1 LAEKNLNRQ
10 LLFDMMDTLNV
21 VQTNGIGTLQETS
34 LHASLKGWYAQP
46 GDVLEAK
53 VDGYFID
60 ILRGDLLVEIQTRN
74 FSALKR
80 KLTRLI
86 EKYPI
91 RLVYPLTREKW
102 ILYEETPGGAPVRR
116 RRSPRH
122 ADLPDVFI
130 ELVRL
135 PELATHA
142 NFSLE
147 VLLTHE
153 EELRRKDGRGSWRRK
168 GWSIIDR
175 SLVAVVDRRL
185 FSSPADYAALL
196 PDGLPAPFTSADL
209 AERLGK
215 PRYLAQKM
223 VYCLRK
229 MELLSITGKTGNSL
243 LYERGVS

>member
-1 LAEKNLNRQ
+1 
-10 LLFDMMDTLNV
+10 MDTKTDPRPNS
-21 VQTNGIGTLQETS
+21 IGTLQETS
-34 LHASLKGWYAQP
+34 LHAGLKDWYAQP

-53 VDGYFID
+53 VDGFFID

-80 KLTRLI
+80 KLTRLA

-91 RLVYPLTREKW
+91 RLVYPLTKEKW
-102 ILYEETPGGAPVRR
+102 ILYEETPGGTQVRR
-116 RRSPRH
+116 RKSPRH
-122 ADLPDVFI
+122 AELPDIFM

-135 PELATHA
+135 PDLATHA

-147 VLLTHE
+147 VLFTHE

-168 GWSIIDR
+168 GWSIFDR
-175 SLVAVVDRRL
+175 KLLAVVDQRL

-196 PDGLPAPFTSADL
+196 PNGLPASFTSADL
-209 AERLGK
+209 AEHLEK

-229 MELLSITGKTGNSL
+229 MELLSITGKTGNSII
-243 LYERGVS
+243 YERGQL